1 MAGSFQFISVS
12 APPKFLFKGRPATG
26 YAIEETA
33 TINYE
38 IGHVGD
44 GTTAYI
50 APQQMQWLKDGLPS
64 VRTPSNTPGTNG
76 RLTSTLSFTFAA
88 SDAGVYQCVFTDT
101 SSSEIFVTVP
111 TRLDTGEY
119 TVASKLRWLYTPLQI
134 ESKLYPRYLT
144 EQWSRNSGDRLP
156 NFSISKHMYFRY
168 GFFYQYSMQCV
179 VSASN

>member
-1 MAGSFQFISVS
+1 MAGSLQFISVDT
-12 APPKFLFKGRPATG
+12 PGKFLFRGRPATG
-26 YAIEETA
+26 YATGETA

-44 GTTAYI
+44 DVTTYT
-50 APQQMQWLKDGLPS
+50 APQQVQWLKDGLPA
-64 VRTPSNTPGTNG
+64 VRTPTNTPGTNG

-119 TVASKLRWLYTPLQI
+119 TITSKLLWMYNYVKQKAYYTP
-134 ESKLYPRYLT
+134 
-144 EQWSRNSGDRLP
+144 
-156 NFSISKHMYFRY
+156 SIYHRAWHRKITPIACEY
-168 GFFYQYSMQCV
+168 
-179 VSASN
+179 A

>member
-1 MAGSFQFISVS
+1 MLNIIRFFKCTVSAAMAGSLQFISVDNT
-12 APPKFLFKGRPATG
+12 PKFWFRGRPFTG
-26 YAIEETA
+26 YATGDTA

-44 GTTAYI
+44 GTTAYT
-50 APQQMQWLKDGLPS
+50 APQQVQWLKDGLPA
-64 VRTPSNTPGTNG
+64 VRTPTNTTGTNG

-119 TVASKLRWLYTPLQI
+119 
-134 ESKLYPRYLT
+134 E
-144 EQWSRNSGDRLP
+144 
-156 NFSISKHMYFRY
+156 MY
-168 GFFYQYSMQCV
+168 V
-179 VSASN
+179 

>member
-1 MAGSFQFISVS
+1 MAGSLQFISVS
-12 APPKFLFKGRPATG
+12 TPPKFLFRGRPSTG
-26 YAIEETA
+26 YAIGETA

-44 GTTAYI
+44 DTTAFTT
-50 APQQMQWLKDGLPS
+50 QQQVQWLKDGLPDDE
-64 VRTPSNTPGTNG
+64 TPTNIPVGTNG

-119 TVASKLRWLYTPLQI
+119 YSSKLWWLYTPNRAPVIPPLSHRAV
-134 ESKLYPRYLT
+134 E
-144 EQWSRNSGDRLP
+144 
-156 NFSISKHMYFRY
+156 
-168 GFFYQYSMQCV
+168 
-179 VSASN
+179 